1 MAEKRTLEDFIKL
14 ANEVHG
20 NEYDYS
26 KVNYINKSTKVCIIC
41 HEIDETGVEHGEFWQ
56 TPKDHLSKCGCPKCW
71 QERRGKMRRKDKN
84 KFLQEVNEVHNNKY
98 DYSKTEYV
106 SAHVPIII
114 TCPIHGDFSMKAH
127 NHLRGQGCPKCANLR
142 KGEYQKSNTEDFIRK
157 ARLTHGDK
165 YDYSKVEYA
174 NNYTKVCIICP
185 EHGEFW
191 QKPLDHIHGRG
202 CSECGK
208 RFGISEKNVLEF
220 IKENFDNVKYQYSP
234 KWLHGKTSPQSL
246 DIYLPEHKIA
256 IEYHGRQHFYPNTH
270 FGGEEQFELTQ
281 ERDIRKFN
289 KCIEN
294 GVKMFYISFENKIP
308 DDYFATVYRTNEE
321 LLEGINK
328 HINENEDNLCHKN
341 TH

>member
-14 ANEVHG
+14 ANEIHG
-20 NEYDYS
+20 NKYDYS
-26 KVNYINKSTKVCIIC
+26 KIEYINNTTKICIIC
-41 HEIDETGVEHGEFWQ
+41 PEHGEFWQ
-56 TPKDHLSKCGCPKCW
+56 VPKDHLSKCGCPKCW

-114 TCPIHGDFSMKAH
+114 TCPIHGDFSMRPA
-127 NHLRGQGCPKCANLR
+127 NHLNGQGCPKCANLR

-165 YDYSKVEYA
+165 YDYSKVEYT

-191 QKPLDHIHGRG
+191 QKPLDHILGRG

-220 IKENFDNVKYQYSP
+220 MKENFDNVKYQYSP

-270 FGGEEQFELTQ
+270 FGGEEQFELIQ

-328 HINENEDNLCHKN
+328 HINRNKDNLCHKN
-341 TH
+341 THWKTL